1 MAFCTSRHFPFI
13 DPVIPF
19 LPFCIFTNK
28 TNCYVWSV
36 FWSSEVN
43 TFFGI
48 CFSSFLTY
56 GGTETEVN
64 GVIAIK
70 DTASLE
76 TWYSPDIKS
85 DTRLKR
91 LDDNKVFEV
100 MGEPEDI
107 EYRHQ
112 FLKFKVEGLRGS
124 RG

>member
-1 MAFCTSRHFPFI
+1 MYRPVKPFNVGFMVLNPTYKKELGKNI
-13 DPVIPF
+13 AVYPDQGEVIY
-19 LPFCIFTNK
+19 C
-28 TNCYVWSV
+28 
-36 FWSSEVN
+36 
-43 TFFGI
+43 
-48 CFSSFLTY
+48 SFLTY

-85 DTRLKR
+85 DTRLKS

-100 MGEPEDI
+100 IGEPEDI